1 MITPHSHLIK
11 GIWQPRQVYHRQR
24 RSKCQAWQGPLLV
37 LPCSPQ
43 EGVPKAGRWPDEPPT
58 RPLCVCVCVHVRACV
73 YVGLAKTV
81 YYTVHIRC
89 IWQENTVLVYG
100 NIRFWPT
107 LRICMYVRACVR
119 ACVCVCLCMHACARP
134 FTGSHHLHLHLLSS
148 SSSARVRACV
158 RVVCVCVELD
168 PPKTNPLCV
177 CRWPTSTP
185 KTFEQDV
192 LGVPLGGP
200 QTSLNA

>member
-1 MITPHSHLIK
+1 MITPHSHLIQ

-119 ACVCVCLCMHACARP
+119 ACVCVSVYACVRTAIYWI
-134 FTGSHHLHLHLLSS
+134 
-148 SSSARVRACV
+148 SSSASAPSLVIIICTCTCMRACC
-158 RVVCVCVELD
+158 VCVCRAG